1 MTKKNMIYF
10 ISLCMLC
17 IEFILC
23 RYVFFEI
30 HGMKDWSLILFLF
43 GLFVMVISFLLK
55 ARLVSIFTAIAYMVG
70 WIAGIIFQ
78 TNDVDLGGGR
88 TNSLWILWT
97 VVFIFSVILS
107 VLIQL
112 IVIKKRKL
120 IKSKFLIDWIAI

>member
-10 ISLCMLC
+10 ISLCVLC

-55 ARLVSIFTAIAYMVG
+55 ARLVSICTAIAYMVG

-78 TNDVDLGGGR
+78 TDGVDLGGGK
-88 TNSLWILWT
+88 TNNLWIIWT
-97 VVFIFSVILS
+97 VVFIFGVILS

-112 IVIKKRKL
+112 IVIKKKKIDRK
-120 IKSKFLIDWIAI
+120 

>member
-112 IVIKKRKL
+112 IVIKKK
-120 IKSKFLIDWIAI
+120 KIDKK